1 MHFLLQIRPPCCRI
15 CIFLKAPCPGLKFQA
30 VVKNPPANAGAIGN
44 TTSIPGSRRSFGEG
58 YDKPL
63 QYSCL
68 ANSLDRGSWRATV
81 REGKESDRL
90 STQVR
95 RSQHSARWGSFFSCI
110 RREILAGSQFPGKDA
125 GVGAPWL
132 RVARGK
138 GSGNWSSGCVFL
150 EACSAPPP
158 VRSLPRSWR
167 LRSSFLLL
175 G

>member
-1 MHFLLQIRPPCCRI
+1 MQIRPPCCRI

-30 VVKNPPANAGAIGN
+30 VVKNPPANAGATGN

-58 YDKPL
+58 HDKPL

-95 RSQHSARWGSFFSCI
+95 RSQHSALWGSFF
-110 RREILAGSQFPGKDA
+110 LALG
-125 GVGAPWL
+125 
-132 RVARGK
+132 
-138 GSGNWSSGCVFL
+138 
-150 EACSAPPP
+150 E
-158 VRSLPRSWR
+158 RSWQEVNFQEKMR
-167 LRSSFLLL
+167 GLELL
-175 G
+175 GSEWRGAKVAVIGALDAFS